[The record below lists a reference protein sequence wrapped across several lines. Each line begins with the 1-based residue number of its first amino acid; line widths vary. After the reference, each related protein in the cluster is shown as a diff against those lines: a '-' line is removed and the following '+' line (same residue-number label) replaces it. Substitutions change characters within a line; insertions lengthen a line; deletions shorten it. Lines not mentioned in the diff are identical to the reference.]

1 MSEKSASFKKGK
13 GNVEHNNR
21 EEKIERYNIDKERTK
36 NNITLVNIP
45 IKEFYEQT
53 FGGAVE
59 EYNSKQTRAD
69 RKIGSYYDK
78 IAADSKKNLSY
89 EIVLQIGDMHDTNCR
104 DNPEKE
110 IGLLKQYAEEFEI
123 RNPTLKV
130 FNAVI
135 HLDEETP
142 HLHIDY
148 VPVAIN
154 LTRGLS
160 IQNSQTKALEQ
171 NINIVAAKKNF
182 INEEKVKGKK
192 SNPLI
197 DKFFL
202 EQERNH
208 ISELMEKHLIKQKD
222 KEEFK
227 RGDLTVAQYK
237 VAAKI
242 ADSLHN
248 KILEK
253 IEDVNLKFEKTKI
266 TGKKIITDEQI
277 EYINQTINQKDMKIE
292 TNQLLIKA
300 LQKEIELAEAQKLE
314 FSKRELSKKAVSQ
327 DLLIKKLRKDILEK
341 EKELKKI
348 KDTPNA
354 ALEIANKKIQE
365 LELASKNKK
374 EQEDKKVS
382 ALKVQQ
388 EIDRAAKKRLEDK
401 ISILDKD
408 NLKLQGDILKER
420 TDRVNTWDYLWN
432 VISEIAVKLFSED
445 FSFQEVV
452 DRIKEDFFDKKGVI
466 SYQDHNNQKKDL
478 IVEIVSDVA
487 DKIELDKKT
496 VKSKENGR
504 Q

>member
-21 EEKIERYNIDKERTK
+21 EEKIERDNIDNERTK

-53 FGGAVE
+53 FGQAVKD
-59 EYNSKQTRAD
+59 YNEKQTRED

-78 IAADSKKNLSY
+78 ISADSKKNLFY
-89 EIVLQIGDMHDTNCR
+89 EIVIQIGDMHDTNCA

-110 IGLLKQYAEEFEI
+110 IALLEEYAKEFEI

-142 HLHIDY
+142 HLHLNY
-148 VPVAIN
+148 VPVAKN
-154 LTRGLS
+154 LTRGMS
-160 IQNSQTKALEQ
+160 VQNSQTKALEQ

-182 INEEKVKGKK
+182 INEEKLKGKK

-202 EQERNH
+202 EQERTH
-208 ISELMEKHLIKQKD
+208 ISKLMEKHLIKQKD

-277 EYINQTINQKDMKIE
+277 EYINQSINQKDMKIE
-292 TNQLLIKA
+292 SNQLLIKA
-300 LQKEIELAEAQKLE
+300 LQKEIELAEEQKLE

-327 DLLIKKLRKDILEK
+327 DLLIKKLRKDIFEK
-341 EKELKKI
+341 EIELKKI

-354 ALEIANKKIQE
+354 ALEIANNKIQKLE
-365 LELASKNKK
+365 LEAQKQK
-374 EQEDKKVS
+374 EQEELKAKELVDKKPERL
-382 ALKVQQ
+382 ARKNLQDNKN
-388 EIDRAAKKRLEDK
+388 IRLEKYDTHF
-401 ISILDKD
+401 ISMINKESTKILDK
-408 NLKLQGDILKER
+408 
-420 TDRVNTWDYLWN
+420 V
-432 VISEIAVKLFSED
+432 FED
-445 FSFQEVV
+445 VEEGSS
-452 DRIKEDFFDKKGVI
+452 IKEDSFLEIFDNLLDRLKETFKEFV
-466 SYQDHNNQKKDL
+466 DL
-478 IVEIVSDVA
+478 FDYKTFNGGNRDLMETEV
-487 DKIELDKKT
+487 DKLKETYEDRYNIIIDKSH
-496 VKSKENGR
+496 SKQR
-504 Q
+504 

>member
-21 EEKIERYNIDKERTK
+21 EEKIERDNIDNERTK
-36 NNITLVNIP
+36 NNIQIGKKIDLR
-45 IKEFYEQT
+45 EFYEQT
-53 FGGAVE
+53 FGQAVKD
-59 EYNSKQTRAD
+59 YNEKQTRED

-78 IAADSKKNLSY
+78 ISADSKKNLFY
-89 EIVLQIGDMHDTNCR
+89 EIVIQIGDMHDTNCA

-110 IGLLKQYAEEFEI
+110 IALLEEYAKEFEI

-130 FNAVI
+130 FNAII
-135 HLDEETP
+135 HMDEETP
-142 HLHIDY
+142 HLHLDY
-148 VPVAIN
+148 VPVAKN
-154 LTRGLS
+154 LTRGMS
-160 IQNSQTKALEQ
+160 VQNSQTKALEQ

-182 INEEKVKGKK
+182 INEEKLKGKK

-202 EQERNH
+202 EQERTH
-208 ISELMEKHLIKQKD
+208 ISKLMEKHLIKQKD

-277 EYINQTINQKDMKIE
+277 EYINQSINQKDMKIE
-292 TNQLLIKA
+292 SNQLLIKA
-300 LQKEIELAEAQKLE
+300 LQKEIELAEEQKLE

-341 EKELKKI
+341 EIELKKI

-354 ALEIANKKIQE
+354 ALEIANNKIQKLE
-365 LELASKNKK
+365 LEAQKQK
-374 EQEDKKVS
+374 EQEEFKAKEYADKKPEREKRKE
-382 ALKVQQ
+382 LQLNKN
-388 EIDRAAKKRLEDK
+388 DRLEK
-401 ISILDKD
+401 YD
-408 NLKLQGDILKER
+408 NHFIAEIYDNATKLFDNQFEDFKKGSYLKKNDFEDLVENVVNTLKEMYK
-420 TDRVNTWDYLWN
+420 DFAD
-432 VISEIAVKLFSED
+432 LFNYKNLNGAECNLIEE
-445 FSFQEVV
+445 EVDIV
-452 DRIKEDFFDKKGVI
+452 AEQYEEYK
-466 SYQDHNNQKKDL
+466 QKTTSR
-478 IVEIVSDVA
+478 E
-487 DKIELDKKT
+487 
-496 VKSKENGR
+496 R

>member
-53 FGGAVE
+53 FGAAVE

-354 ALEIANKKIQE
+354 ALEFANNKIQE
-365 LELASKNKK
+365 LELAAQKKK
-374 EQEDKKVS
+374 ELEDLKAKEYADKKPEREKRKE
-382 ALKVQQ
+382 LQ
-388 EIDRAAKKRLEDK
+388 ENKNDRLEKYDNHFIDK
-401 ISILDKD
+401 INKESTKILDK
-408 NLKLQGDILKER
+408 
-420 TDRVNTWDYLWN
+420 V
-432 VISEIAVKLFSED
+432 FED
-445 FSFQEVV
+445 VPE
-452 DRIKEDFFDKKGVI
+452 DADIKEDSFLEIFDNLLDRLKETFKEFVDLFDYKTFNGG
-466 SYQDHNNQKKDL
+466 NRDL
-478 IVEIVSDVA
+478 IETEV
-487 DKIELDKKT
+487 DKLKDTYEDRYNIITNKT
-496 VKSKENGR
+496 VSKTR
-504 Q
+504 

>member
-21 EEKIERYNIDKERTK
+21 EEKIERDNIDNERTK
-36 NNITLVNIP
+36 NNIQIGKKIDLR
-45 IKEFYEQT
+45 EFYEQT
-53 FGGAVE
+53 FGQAVKD
-59 EYNSKQTRAD
+59 YNEKQTRED

-78 IAADSKKNLSY
+78 ISADSKKNLFY
-89 EIVLQIGDMHDTNCR
+89 EIVIQIGDMHDTNCA

-110 IGLLKQYAEEFEI
+110 IALLEEYAKEFEI

-142 HLHIDY
+142 HLHLNY
-148 VPVAIN
+148 VPVAKN
-154 LTRGLS
+154 LTRGMS
-160 IQNSQTKALEQ
+160 VQNSQTKALEQ

-182 INEEKVKGKK
+182 INEEKLKGKK

-202 EQERNH
+202 EQERTH
-208 ISELMEKHLIKQKD
+208 ISKLMEKHLIKQKD

-277 EYINQTINQKDMKIE
+277 EYINQSINQKDMKIE
-292 TNQLLIKA
+292 SNQLLIKA
-300 LQKEIELAEAQKLE
+300 LQKEIELAEEQKLE

-341 EKELKKI
+341 EIELKKI

-354 ALEIANKKIQE
+354 ALEIANNKIQKLE
-365 LELASKNKK
+365 LEAQKQK
-374 EQEDKKVS
+374 EQEEFKAKEYADKKPEREKRKELQLNKNDRLEKYDNHFIAEINKNATKLFDNQFEDFKKGSYLKKNDFEDFVENVINKLKEMYKEFADLFNYK
-382 ALKVQQ
+382 ALKGV
-388 EIDRAAKKRLEDK
+388 ECNLIEEEVYIVAEDYEEY
-401 ISILDKD
+401 
-408 NLKLQGDILKER
+408 KEK
-420 TDRVNTWDYLWN
+420 TDSR
-432 VISEIAVKLFSED
+432 E
-445 FSFQEVV
+445 
-452 DRIKEDFFDKKGVI
+452 
-466 SYQDHNNQKKDL
+466 
-478 IVEIVSDVA
+478 
-487 DKIELDKKT
+487 
-496 VKSKENGR
+496 R